1 MTTTFSLPTCWIID
15 HNPGAADSLKQLL
28 QKEGYGQVL
37 GTSTWVADWPGE
49 PVDCLFIRIS
59 AWDDYLRWRWTHR
72 QSAAETVV
80 FLSGRF
86 EKGSRHLGEDRDF
99 HLRPPYQPGR
109 LAGIMRRRTDPDFP
123 RRSLDL
129 FFLNIRYRF
138 QVVYFRDLW
147 YIEGNGGGTIH
158 IHTARGKYTVSGTL
172 GAFQRRL
179 PISWQRVDRSV
190 VAAQYEPG
198 SFEKSGR
205 LFG

>member
-1 MTTTFSLPTCWIID
+1 MTPTFSLPTCWIID
-15 HNPGAADSLKQLL
+15 HNGEAAEDLRGLL
-28 QKEGYGQVL
+28 QTDGYGQVL
-37 GTSTWVADWPGE
+37 GLSATVADWAGQA
-49 PVDCLFIRIS
+49 VDCLFIRIT

-72 QSAAETVV
+72 GSAAATVV

-86 EKGSRHLGEDRDF
+86 EKGSRHLPEDLDF
-99 HLRPPYQPGR
+99 HLRPPYQPSR

-158 IHTARGKYTVSGTL
+158 VHTASGKFTVSGTL
-172 GAFQRRL
+172 GTFQRRL
-179 PISWQRVDRSV
+179 PIPWQRVDRSV

-198 SFEKSGR
+198 PFEKPGR
-205 LFG
+205 SFG